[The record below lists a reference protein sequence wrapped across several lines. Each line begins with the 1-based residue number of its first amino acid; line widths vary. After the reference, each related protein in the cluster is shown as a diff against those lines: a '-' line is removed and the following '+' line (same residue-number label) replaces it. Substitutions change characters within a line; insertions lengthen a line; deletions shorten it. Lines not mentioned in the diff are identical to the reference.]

1 MIYNLDELKDEFK
14 DLYFDEDD
22 LICHIDDK
30 TFELDNLNDVLTLYR
45 VVLNSLLIWIQKIET
60 IGL

>member
-45 VVLNSLLIWIQKIET
+45 VVF
-60 IGL
+60 